1 MTPHRTARLALL
13 GLLGLAGCGD
23 ALMARN
29 LPPAQDCRQRGG
41 TWRVTPDGHTG
52 LCTLPPGAGVAGA
65 RIVPRHPRA
74 PTR

>member
-1 MTPHRTARLALL
+1 MKSRCPARLALL

-29 LPPAQDCRQRGG
+29 LPPAQDCKQRGG

-52 LCTLPPGAGVAGA
+52 LCTLPPDASVAGA
-65 RIVPRHPRA
+65 RIVPRHRGTP
-74 PTR
+74 

>member
-1 MTPHRTARLALL
+1 MKSRSPARLALL

-65 RIVPRHPRA
+65 RIVPRHRNTP
-74 PTR
+74 